1 MKTKVDANATCRD
14 FQLDSLQQ
22 TCIVHQIRNS
32 LKYVTWGERK
42 AVAKDLKKIYQA
54 SSKRSAEKALLE
66 MEEISRFAD

>member
-1 MKTKVDANATCRD
+1 
-14 FQLDSLQQ
+14 
-22 TCIVHQIRNS
+22 
-32 LKYVTWGERK
+32 VTWGERK